1 MSQLVEL
8 NKDIECRVVQV
19 TYNSTGH
26 KAAGLVKLLKDGVE
40 IPTARKIWVDFVIT
54 NDENTPYHVYTYELY
69 NGVAYDVTIS
79 DEEGKVIYYDGHA
92 KRLRQNEYARKH
104 NLPLPADTIEME
116 RQQELQRQE
125 AIRLRQ
131 EEQENRDVE
140 KRTVRL
146 RGTARV
152 QTLNRLRGTA
162 RVQTLNRLKKP
173 STMSHW
179 KSVYGLTWNDRFNE
193 EQLYEIYKFY
203 AEENR

>member
-152 QTLNRLRGTA
+152 QTLNRL
-162 RVQTLNRLKKP
+162 KKP

>member
-19 TYNSTGH
+19 TYNNSGH
-26 KAAGLVKLLKDGVE
+26 KAAGLVKLFKDGVE

-79 DEEGKVIYYDGHA
+79 DEEGKVFYYDGHA
-92 KRLRQNEYARKH
+92 KRLRQNKYARKH

-131 EEQENRDVE
+131 EEQEKDVVHLTG
-140 KRTVRL
+140 R
-146 RGTARV
+146 ARIK
-152 QTLNRLRGTA
+152 TLKL
-162 RVQTLNRLKKP
+162 LKQPKVIDF
-173 STMSHW
+173 W
-179 KSVYGLTWNDRFNE
+179 KYVYGLNGNERFNE
-193 EQLYEIYKFY
+193 KQLWEIYQHEFV
-203 AEENR
+203 ENRV